1 MHQNKSMDESTQCAL
16 PFETMTREVPPQIVD
31 YNKNLDIY
39 PESEL
44 VFGLTYAVGTDY
56 RPVQECI
63 ERILKH
69 HSYSTQIVRVS
80 ALIANLTDQP
90 LKDGNEFER
99 ISSFMDA
106 GNIEC
111 KDSKSCD
118 LWALAAIGKINSSRG
133 TENQTAQERVAHIIL
148 SLKRPEEVSTL
159 RKVYG
164 TGFFL
169 IGVFATEKERLDHL
183 IEKNAPKN
191 DAQALIKRDEDEL
204 TDRFGQKTSKTF
216 QHADVFVQLRNKAYD
231 KELTRFFSLVF
242 SNPYETPTQQ
252 ENAMFLAYTSSLRS
266 GQLGRQV
273 GAAITSK
280 GGDVIAVGCNDVPKP
295 GGGLYWPGPEDRR
308 DHICG
313 IDSNDEQ
320 IEKIVS
326 NLVARIG
333 SHYDQKYTEQLRK
346 EFRSLETADDE
357 QVEKIISN
365 LVARI
370 GSRDDQKYIEQLRK
384 DFRGCLE
391 ITEYGRAVHAE
402 MDALLTCA
410 RSGVSPVGGILYVT
424 TFPCHN
430 CTRHIIAAGIQRV
443 YYIEPYPK
451 SRAAELHEDAI
462 VVEEK
467 SFRQHRG
474 PRWKLPYTHF
484 VGIGPRR
491 YFDLFS
497 LSLSGGFVLERKAG
511 GQTFSLDK
519 AKSWPRLPLSPL
531 NYLQREREVIEEFN
545 TFFHK
550 TSGQSHS

>member
-1 MHQNKSMDESTQCAL
+1 MS
-16 PFETMTREVPPQIVD
+16 REVPPQIVD
-31 YNKNLDIY
+31 YVENLDFS
-39 PESEL
+39 PECEL

-56 RPVQECI
+56 KPVQACI
-63 ERILKH
+63 EKILRNYGYRTSVVK
-69 HSYSTQIVRVS
+69 VS
-80 ALIANLTDQP
+80 QLISSLTDPP
-90 LKDGNEFER
+90 LQYASEIER
-99 ISSFMDA
+99 ISSLIKA
-106 GNIEC
+106 GNEGC
-111 KDSKSCD
+111 EDTKRCD
-118 LWALAAIGKINSSRG
+118 LWALAAIGKINSLR
-133 TENQTAQERVAHIIL
+133 EKQAAQERVVHVIL
-148 SLKRPEEVSTL
+148 SLKRPQEVSTL

-164 TGFFL
+164 PGFFL
-169 IGVFATEKERLDHL
+169 IGVFATEKERLDNL

-191 DAQALIKRDEDEL
+191 DAIALIELDEEER
-204 TDRFGQKTSKTF
+204 TNPFGQRTSKTF
-216 QHADVFVQLRNKAYD
+216 QLADVFVQLRSGVFD
-231 KELTRFFSLVF
+231 KELSRFISLVF
-242 SNPYETPTQQ
+242 SNPYETPSQH
-252 ENAMFLAYTSSLRS
+252 ENAMFLAYASSLRS

-280 GGDVIAVGCNDVPKP
+280 NGDVIAVGCNDVPKP
-295 GGGLYWPGPEDRR
+295 GGGLYWPGPEDKR
-308 DHICG
+308 DHVLG

-326 NLVARIG
+326 SLVARLG
-333 SHYDQKYTEQLRK
+333 KLVDQDKIDQLRK
-346 EFRSLETADDE
+346 E
-357 QVEKIISN
+357 
-365 LVARI
+365 
-370 GSRDDQKYIEQLRK
+370 
-384 DFRGCLE
+384 FRGCLE

-402 MDALLTCA
+402 MDALLTCV

-451 SRAAELHEDAI
+451 SRAAVLHDDAI

-467 SFRQHRG
+467 SLRQHRG

-497 LSLSGGFVLERKAG
+497 LNLSSGFVLERKAG
-511 GQTFSLDK
+511 GQTFSPDM

-550 TSGQSHS
+550 PSGQAKS